1 VQSSCVCRCPFVSPF
16 APPPPT
22 PALQLAAMAKLAA
35 ESPTATR
42 GKLRG
47 RVRFSR
53 PPKLPGIV
61 LPTPQLG
68 CRGRVQRLCRNPTCG
83 RGFLSRTR
91 RSRNVFS
98 GMAAYCSAKCASA
111 AIGVNVVPMPRSP
124 PVVAPAVRVQAPYLA
139 AARIL
144 DGAGTRLAEVGS
156 SSFAAAAVMPDGR
169 VATAVKV
176 GTSQPENPGQ
186 RRLNLLTAIV
196 AAALIDPQRIHAAIA
211 RRDAE
216 RRVDAA
222 GGAAKMVAA
231 LPESALAGIE
241 VRPVP

>member
-1 VQSSCVCRCPFVSPF
+1 
-16 APPPPT
+16 
-22 PALQLAAMAKLAA
+22 MAKLA
-35 ESPTATR
+35 SVSSTART
-42 GKLRG
+42 GKLRD
-47 RVRFSR
+47 RFSR

-61 LPTPQLG
+61 FPTPQLG

-83 RGFLSRTR
+83 REFLSRTR

-124 PVVAPAVRVQAPYLA
+124 PVAAPAVRVQAPYLA

-211 RRDAE
+211 RRNAE

-222 GGAAKMVAA
+222 GGAEKMVAA